1 MHDVDQLGGLA
12 ESFHADVGLFAV
24 REREGVIAVVDQRR
38 RAGWS
43 AEWHAVL
50 GTAYRRGEHLPG
62 RVWEAKQGILIPDVD
77 ARALSAV
84 ALPQA
89 LPIVRNIRTLMM
101 QPLFRGPDVVGLL
114 AVFRDEPPAFTEE
127 DFETLAE
134 WAARHTVVGEELVVL
149 PEGLARLTG

>member
-1 MHDVDQLGGLA
+1 MRDIDELGLLA
-12 ESFHADVGLFAV
+12 ESFRADLGLFAV
-24 REREGVIAVVDQRR
+24 REREGVIVVVDQHR

-43 AEWHAVL
+43 AAWHAVL

-77 ARALSAV
+77 ARALSAI
-84 ALPQA
+84 ALPQT

-101 QPLFRGPDVVGLL
+101 QPLFQGPDVVGLV

-134 WAARHTVVGEELVVL
+134 WAERHTLAAERVVVR
-149 PEGLARLTG
+149 PEKLARLTG